1 MANEKSIK
9 IVRFTTL
16 GAEMGPLCQGVAD
29 SFKNFFSTL
38 GEGSSKHKKT
48 VLRMCLLIPITK
60 QLILQLS
67 SAIVDFYVFH
77 DGLLI

>member
-9 IVRFTTL
+9 IVSFTTL
-16 GAEMGPLCQGVAD
+16 GAEGGPMCQGVAD

-38 GEGSSKHKKT
+38 GNGSGKPKKT
-48 VLRMCLLIPITK
+48 VLMRCLLIPITK